1 MEQPAEVDKLTF
13 AGDSSQKKN
22 ENADMDLL
30 DNFTDIEHQAAM
42 ALLIDDDISSA
53 EGKYTTLKGYTSPP
67 ADDLPLMITN
77 KKYESMMSVA
87 DRVRS

>member
-1 MEQPAEVDKLTF
+1 MTEQDQV
-13 AGDSSQKKN
+13 
-22 ENADMDLL
+22 
-30 DNFTDIEHQAAM
+30 DNFHQAAM

-77 KKYESMMSVA
+77 KKYESVMSVA